1 MRGEAFEDTNSHPA
15 IRSAGSKIGYRWA
28 DAELRRGM
36 ALVLGRADVQLFVV
50 GRLVVSL
57 GRVAIFKTPVL
68 RVIVA
73 WIVEFATH

>member
-1 MRGEAFEDTNSHPA
+1 MRGKAFEDTNSHPA
-15 IRSAGSKIGYRWA
+15 IGSAGRKIGYRGA

-36 ALVLGRADVQLFVV
+36 ALVLGRSDVQLFVV

-57 GRVAIFKTPVL
+57 GRVAIFKTPFL